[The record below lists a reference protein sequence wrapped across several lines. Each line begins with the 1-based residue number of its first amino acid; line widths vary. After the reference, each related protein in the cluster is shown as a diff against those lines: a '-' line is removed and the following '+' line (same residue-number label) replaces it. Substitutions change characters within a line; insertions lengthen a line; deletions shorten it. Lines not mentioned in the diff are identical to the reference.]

1 MMTLFSSPKDIW
13 SHRTRFVLAEKDVTL
28 DIVDVNVEGGSRA
41 LPEDLLELNPYQ
53 SLPTLVERDLVL
65 FDSRIIIEYMDE
77 RYPHPPLMPVDPISR
92 ARFKLT
98 MYRIERDWYSLVAD
112 IEQIADRKRADE
124 ARKTLQEI
132 ILANVEVFRSQPYF
146 QSPELTL
153 VDATIA
159 PVLWR
164 LPSWGIKLPSAQAD
178 AIMIYERRVFMR
190 PAFRHSLSWAERAMR
205 A

>member
-1 MMTLFSSPKDIW
+1 MMTLFSNPTDIW

-28 DIVDVNVEGGSRA
+28 DIVDVDGRA

-98 MYRIERDWYSLVAD
+98 MYRIERDWYSLAAD
-112 IEQIADRKRADE
+112 IEQTTDRKRADE

-132 ILANVEVFRSQPYF
+132 ILANVEVFRAQPYF

-164 LPSWGIKLPSAQAD
+164 LPSWGIKLPATQAD
-178 AIMIYERRVFMR
+178 AVMIYERRVFMR

>member
-1 MMTLFSSPKDIW
+1 MMTLFSSPHDAW
-13 SHRTRFVLAEKDVTL
+13 SHRARLVLAEKDVTI
-28 DIVDVNVEGGSRA
+28 DIVDVDGRA
-41 LPEDLLELNPYQ
+41 LPEDLVELNPYQ

-65 FDSRIIIEYMDE
+65 YDSRIIIEYLDE
-77 RYPHPPLMPVDPISR
+77 RYPHPPLMPVDPITR

-112 IEQIADRKRADE
+112 IEQTTDRKRAEE
-124 ARKTLQEI
+124 ARKTLQEV

-146 QSPELTL
+146 QSTEFTL

-164 LPSWGIKLPSAQAD
+164 LPAWGIKLPSPKAD
-178 AIMIYERRVFMR
+178 AVMLYERRVFMR
-190 PAFRHSLSWAERAMR
+190 PAFRRSLSWAERAMR

>member
-13 SHRTRFVLAEKDVTL
+13 SHRTRFVLAEKDVTI
-28 DIVDVNVEGGSRA
+28 DIVDVDGRA
-41 LPEDLLELNPYQ
+41 LPEDLLDLNPYQ

-65 FDSRIIIEYMDE
+65 YDSRIIIEYLDE
-77 RYPHPPLMPVDPISR
+77 RYPHPPLMPVDPIMR

-98 MYRIERDWYSLVAD
+98 MYRIERDWYALAAD
-112 IEQIADRKRADE
+112 IEQTGDRKRADE
-124 ARKTLQEI
+124 ARRTLHDV

-146 QSPELTL
+146 QSADLTL

-164 LPSWGIKLPSAQAD
+164 LPSWDIKLSSQQAE
-178 AIMIYERRVFMR
+178 AVLQYERRVFMR
-190 PAFRHSLSWAERAMR
+190 PAFRRSLSWAERALR
-205 A
+205 T

>member
-13 SHRTRFVLAEKDVTL
+13 SHRTRFVLAEKDVMI
-28 DIVDVNVEGGSRA
+28 DIVDVDGRA
-41 LPEDLLELNPYQ
+41 LPEDLLDLNPYQ

-65 FDSRIIIEYMDE
+65 YDSRIIIEYLDE
-77 RYPHPPLMPVDPISR
+77 RYPHPPLMPVDPITR

-98 MYRIERDWYSLVAD
+98 LYRLERDWYSLVAD
-112 IEQIADRKRADE
+112 IEQGADRKRADA
-124 ARKTLQEI
+124 ARRTLHDA

-146 QSPELTL
+146 QSAELTL

-164 LPSWGIKLPSAQAD
+164 LPSWGIKLSSQQAD
-178 AIMIYERRVFMR
+178 AVLQYERRVFMR
-190 PAFRHSLSWAERAMR
+190 PAFRRSLSWAERALR
-205 A
+205 V

>member
-13 SHRTRFVLAEKDVTL
+13 SHRTRFVLAEKEVTL
-28 DIVDVNVEGGSRA
+28 DVVDVDGRS
-41 LPEDLLELNPYQ
+41 LPEDLLDLNPYQ

-65 FDSRIIIEYMDE
+65 YDSRIIIEYLDE
-77 RYPHPPLMPVDPISR
+77 RYPHPPLMPVDPITR

-98 MYRIERDWYSLVAD
+98 MYRLERDWYSLVAD
-112 IEQIADRKRADE
+112 IEQLADRKRADD
-124 ARKTLQEI
+124 ARKTLHDS

-146 QSPELTL
+146 QSTDFTL

-178 AIMIYERRVFMR
+178 AVLQYERRVFMR
-190 PAFRHSLSWAERAMR
+190 PTFRRSLSWAERAMR
-205 A
+205 V

>member
-13 SHRTRFVLAEKDVTL
+13 SHRTRFVLAEKDVTI
-28 DIVDVNVEGGSRA
+28 DIVDVDARS

-53 SLPTLVERDLVL
+53 SWPTLVERDLVL
-65 FDSRIIIEYMDE
+65 YDSRIIIEYLDE
-77 RYPHPPLMPVDPISR
+77 RYPHPPLMPVDPITR

-98 MYRIERDWYSLVAD
+98 MYRIERDWYALAAD
-112 IEQIADRKRADE
+112 IEQTADRKRADE
-124 ARKTLQEI
+124 ARRTLQEV

-146 QSPELTL
+146 QSAELTL

-164 LPSWGIKLPSAQAD
+164 LPSWGIRLPQQQAD
-178 AIMIYERRVFMR
+178 AVMHYERRVFMR

-205 A
+205 T

>member
-13 SHRTRFVLAEKDVTL
+13 SHRTRIVLAEKDIPI
-28 DIVDVNVEGGSRA
+28 DIVDVQLDGKGRA

-65 FDSRIIIEYMDE
+65 YDSRIIIEYLDE
-77 RYPHPPLMPVDPISR
+77 RYPHPPLMPVDPITR

-98 MYRIERDWYSLVAD
+98 LYRIERDWYSLAAD
-112 IEQIADRKRADE
+112 IEGTDRKRAEE
-124 ARKTLQEI
+124 ARKTLLEV

-146 QSPELTL
+146 QSPEMTL
-153 VDATIA
+153 VDAVIA

-164 LPSWGIKLPSAQAD
+164 LPSWGIKLPSQAD
-178 AIMIYERRVFMR
+178 VVLHYERRVFMR
-190 PAFRHSLSWAERAMR
+190 PAFRRSLSWAERAMR
-205 A
+205 S